1 MNKEQFQR
9 EKLYWLSLSIAKE
22 MLVKDLVSPKDY
34 QKIDALLLEK
44 YQPILGTL
52 LAGKPLTPS
61 SKTDD
66 RRSPK

>member
-34 QKIDALLLEK
+34 QKIDALVVEK
-44 YQPILGTL
+44 YQPILGT
-52 LAGKPLTPS
+52 
-61 SKTDD
+61 
-66 RRSPK
+66 